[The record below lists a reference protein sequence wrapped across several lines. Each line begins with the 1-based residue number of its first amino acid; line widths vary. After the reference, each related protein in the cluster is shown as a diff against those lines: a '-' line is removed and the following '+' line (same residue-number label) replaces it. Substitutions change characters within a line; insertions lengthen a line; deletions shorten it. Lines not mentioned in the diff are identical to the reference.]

1 MMGNYMLPFISIFN
15 REDGERLVFLK
26 DNLSSIF
33 DSIGRFMFSTSRK
46 IDAFRKMIIPY
57 MKYFY
62 PVETGAGG
70 EDFISEVVM
79 PNRDE
84 MDAAIDRVV
93 KIMRGDSEINDRL
106 SGAVTRALGIRT
118 GVNELIGMI
127 EEIEIY
133 SVNAMIVS
141 IKAETEGL
149 SLTRI
154 AQEMSAL
161 SRSANSIAEEYK
173 SIIAS
178 LEESFESF
186 ARIRE
191 KIEIINENYLTQ
203 MKIKSR
209 MIFDEMLKE
218 LGVLSVNANEIF
230 GYSDD
235 MKTSISDIMDAI
247 QREDIVRQDL
257 EKLIFLL
264 EETGLAGNPGMG
276 LAVKDDD
283 TLAVILELADYKI
296 RNVKMHMDPLIDGSE
311 DYCMKIKKILDAFLS
326 RFYSST
332 GEDLQLYDG
341 SLFGGIF
348 MKIEEM
354 KNEYVRYIEEILK
367 GKKQLYALSLSI
379 LEMLNR
385 FSEFFSS
392 ITQITRKFETVNML
406 TKIEISRHGDLQ
418 KSIGVG
424 LLGVSNLPAKMKKI
438 IESSLSLYNS
448 VIDGT
453 RESVSDY
460 SGNYR
465 VQESIL
471 NDCIESMKKISIKL
485 FESNK
490 YYRNISEEIG
500 STCAEIIA
508 FMESMDEDLLLAKE
522 LRRIVER
529 SMINIRN
536 ERDLKSK
543 GGSTGNPQRPIEVMR
558 ERYGSDDSISDYKKM
573 MLDSLLSEY
582 CKKNSDASGV
592 MIF

>member
-15 REDGERLVFLK
+15 REDGERLVFFK

-33 DSIGRFMFSTSRK
+33 ENIGRFMFSTSKK

-62 PVETGAGG
+62 PVETGACG

-118 GVNELIGMI
+118 GVNDLIGMI

-154 AQEMSAL
+154 AQEMSVL

-173 SIIAS
+173 SIIVS

-296 RNVKMHMDPLIDGSE
+296 RNVKMHIDPLIDGSE
-311 DYCMKIKKILDAFLS
+311 NYCMKIKNILDAFLS

-348 MKIEEM
+348 MKIEDM
-354 KNEYVRYIEEILK
+354 KNEYVRYIEEILR
-367 GKKQLYALSLSI
+367 GKKQLYGLSLSI
-379 LEMLNR
+379 LEMLDR
-385 FSEFFSS
+385 FSEFFTS

-490 YYRNISEEIG
+490 YYRNITEEIG

-508 FMESMDEDLLLAKE
+508 FMESMDEDLLMAKE

-536 ERDLKSK
+536 ERDLKST
-543 GGSTGNPQRPIEVMR
+543 GGSIGNPQRPIEAMR
-558 ERYGSDDSISDYKKM
+558 ERYSSDDSISDYKKM

-582 CKKNSDASGV
+582 GKNSDASGV